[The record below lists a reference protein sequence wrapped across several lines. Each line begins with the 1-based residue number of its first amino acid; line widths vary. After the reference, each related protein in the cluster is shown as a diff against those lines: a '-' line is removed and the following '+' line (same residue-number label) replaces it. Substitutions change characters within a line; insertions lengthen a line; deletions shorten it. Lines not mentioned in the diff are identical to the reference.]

1 MRLGLIRDTCGRQ
14 AGHRVVSND
23 DIAELN
29 KLYPDR
35 FPIAIAGIN
44 GTNLEAALDEIKK
57 VMQKY
62 GSTGIQETL
71 NKVVFEIMQYI
82 AVFPASSTKLT
93 DSKGN
98 VLPDCFLMPS
108 GSTALD
114 FAFKIHTDLGNKF
127 IKAIDVKRKMPIGKE
142 HLLKNYDVIEIVTA
156 K

>member
-1 MRLGLIRDTCGRQ
+1 MK
-14 AGHRVVSND
+14 V
-23 DIAELN
+23 
-29 KLYPDR
+29 
-35 FPIAIAGIN
+35 
-44 GTNLEAALDEIKK
+44 ALCKMYMDDEIKK

-127 IKAIDVKRKMPIGKE
+127 IKAIDVKRKMMQCNKLFIYIFPWLIN
-142 HLLKNYDVIEIVTA
+142 LNVI
-156 K
+156 